1 MLELKNI
8 SKNYVVDKQEF
19 PALKNVSIAFGKTG
33 LVSILGPS
41 GCGKTTLLNII
52 GGLDQYS
59 SGDLIID
66 NKSTK
71 DFTDRDWDAYR
82 NHHIGFVFQ
91 SYNLVPHLSVIENV
105 ELSMTLTG
113 KSKKAREKRAMYL
126 LDVVGLSKMAK
137 KKPNQ
142 LSGGQ
147 MQRVAIARAL
157 ANKPQIILADEP
169 TGALDSKTSL
179 QVMEILKY
187 VSKRCLVIM
196 VTHNDLLAARYST
209 RLLRLKDGVVRGDTA
224 PMKITSEDKD
234 TERLKKD
241 TNAKTHMSFLTAF
254 FSSFK
259 SLLTKKGRTALT
271 IAATSFGII
280 GVAIV
285 LAISNGFSNY
295 VHDVEIQTAASVPI
309 SVAPFVTTSID
320 EVDRTNPWPDE
331 HVLKPFNEDI
341 SEITTQHHNNITEEY
356 LNYCKQL
363 VSNPETAYASSV
375 LGNHEYMDFNIFTK
389 RENPDDP
396 DNPEIIKV
404 NQFAPAGAE
413 GALLSGATS
422 LPSTIFH
429 ELYGNKQYM
438 DQLYQ
443 VIEGEYP
450 REDIYTDDKGV
461 RHCDVCLI
469 CDRYNRIPIMTL
481 YELGLSPHSTVS
493 EGVEIPFD
501 KIIGHEYR
509 AFSPSDVFKA
519 TGEITA
525 TGSFPSYTTIQ
536 GSQSSFCDLKDAGE
550 RPPIWQCADITERD
564 PSTGAYIY
572 KSELESLY
580 GPDVP
585 SSSDEYNPIVL
596 KIVGIIRLKKN
607 KLVNLIPGSVCY
619 PEALKNEYIKQS
631 QASEFKEY
639 AEHVRN
645 NWYIPKDE
653 KTPKLWSDFVK
664 TTLLNAVYKSSSLEL
679 LTWLNLG
686 AAPIK
691 TFGLFGKTKTDSNGN
706 RTLELYQTP
715 YGEFDDYLYANYRFS
730 NNFKKP
736 TFVYDDYEQTHRP
749 IDVDMTD
756 IESPLQVINY
766 AVGYS
771 TITSI
776 MIFPKDFASKQQ
788 IFNYLDQ
795 WNKDHPENVI
805 KYTDLAGTVT
815 RLLGNLI
822 QIISIVLLAF
832 SAVSLLVSCVMTG
845 IITYTSVLERTKEI
859 GILRAIGAR
868 KKDVGRLFEAES
880 TIIGLISG
888 LVGVLFTFIIEWPI
902 SLGFASMFPRQ
913 NVGMICNLHPGH
925 AALLIVIS
933 GLLTLVAGFFPARI
947 ASKKNPVTAL
957 RTE

>member
-1 MLELKNI
+1 
-8 SKNYVVDKQEF
+8 
-19 PALKNVSIAFGKTG
+19 
-33 LVSILGPS
+33 
-41 GCGKTTLLNII
+41 
-52 GGLDQYS
+52 
-59 SGDLIID
+59 
-66 NKSTK
+66 STK

-113 KSKKAREKRAMYL
+113 KNKKAREKRAMYL
-126 LDVVGLSKMAK
+126 LDVVGLSKMAR

-224 PMKITSEDKD
+224 PMKVTSENKD

-271 IAATSFGII
+271 IVATSFGII

-320 EVDRTNPWPDE
+320 ESEYPDPWPDIE
-331 HVLKPFNEDI
+331 YLKPFNEDI
-341 SEITTQHHNNITEEY
+341 SEVVTQHHNNITEEY
-356 LNYCKQL
+356 SDYCKKL
-363 VSNPETAYASSV
+363 IDDPKTAYASSV
-375 LGNHEYMDFNIFTK
+375 LENHEYMDFNVFTK
-389 RENPDDP
+389 RFGTD
-396 DNPEIIKV
+396 EIIKI

-413 GALLSGATS
+413 GTLLSGATS

-438 DQLYQ
+438 DQLYE
-443 VIEGEYP
+443 VIAGEYP
-450 REDIYTDDKGV
+450 REEIYQVGDE

-469 CDRYNRIPIMTL
+469 CDRYNRIPIETL
-481 YELGLSPHSTVS
+481 YELGLSAEAKTGG
-493 EGVEIPFD
+493 ETIAFD
-501 KIIGHEYR
+501 QILGHEYR
-509 AFSPSDVFKA
+509 AFTAKQVYTAVDLDPA
-519 TGEITA
+519 TA
-525 TGSFPSYTTIQ
+525 SFNSFTTIQ
-536 GSQSSFCDLKDAGE
+536 GPESSFTEL
-550 RPPIWQCADITERD
+550 RADGTHTIKQYGNITERYSENIGD
-564 PSTGAYIY
+564 HTTGSYIY
-572 KSELESLY
+572 EKDLRDLY
-580 GPDVP
+580 EGKKGK
-585 SSSDEYNPIVL
+585 PIVL
-596 KIVGIIRLKKN
+596 NITGIIRLKKN
-607 KLVNLIPGSVCY
+607 KLVNLIPGSICY
-619 PEALKNEYIKQS
+619 PKALKDEYIKQS
-631 QASEFKEY
+631 KDPAYKEY
-639 AEHVRN
+639 ADAARN
-645 NWYIPKDE
+645 NWYIPASGSPLIKGDWATFAKDVV
-653 KTPKLWSDFVK
+653 LG
-664 TTLLNAVYKSSSLEL
+664 AVYKANSLEL
-679 LTWLNLG
+679 STWLNFG
-686 AAPIK
+686 YAPIQ
-691 TFGLFGKTKTDSNGN
+691 TFGLFAKSTLDNDGN
-706 RTLELYQTP
+706 PTGLTVLQNATTR
-715 YGEFDDYLYANYRFS
+715 FDDYLYANYRFS
-730 NNFKKP
+730 NTYKVP
-736 TFVYDDYEQTHRP
+736 TFIYDDYKHTHRP
-749 IDVDMTD
+749 TDVDMVD
-756 IESPLQVINY
+756 VESPLQVINY
-766 AVGYS
+766 AMGYS

-776 MIFPKDFASKQQ
+776 MIFPKDFANKQQ

-795 WNKDHPENVI
+795 WNKDHPDNVI

-822 QIISIVLLAF
+822 QIISIVLLSF
-832 SAVSLLVSCVMTG
+832 SAISLLVSCVMTG

-880 TIIGLISG
+880 TIIGLVSG
-888 LVGVLFTFIIEWPI
+888 LVGVLITFIVEWPI

-913 NVGMICNLHPGH
+913 NIGMLCNLNPGH
-925 AALLIVIS
+925 AVLLIVIS

-957 RTE
+957 RSE